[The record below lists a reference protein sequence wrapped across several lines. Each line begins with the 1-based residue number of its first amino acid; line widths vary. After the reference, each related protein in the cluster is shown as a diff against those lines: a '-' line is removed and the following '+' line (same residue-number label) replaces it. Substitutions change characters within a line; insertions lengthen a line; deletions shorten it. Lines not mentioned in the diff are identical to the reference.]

1 MRNRTRGTLAAV
13 AVLAVTVATAAAAPR
28 KSKAVVPDLQIASF
42 TAEAVSVQPDGSH
55 RIRLTARVTLRA
67 GTRVSTGPFK
77 IAVAWRSVGLPGS
90 FGARKVVHS
99 YTLLQ
104 EAGIAGLTYD
114 PARRVVGAVAVRT
127 FDDTVPAGHER
138 EYRLTIDS
146 MKQVPEGN
154 EANNQAT
161 VRYRASGCP
170 GTDLQ
175 LTRLRLQRR
184 PDGDTRVD
192 VWIKNRCSEPC
203 EAFIYYLIDESAAVP
218 GGTTVERG
226 IVPRLDGET
235 EVGPVGATVVDGTAG
250 EDATYTVRIE
260 PRGTGCSETNTLNNS
275 CRGTIRAG
283 EAEKTI
289 DCTVP
294 GFVPFPDYSD

>member
-1 MRNRTRGTLAAV
+1 MRNRTRAAIATA
-13 AVLAVTVATAAAAPR
+13 AVLAAAVGAGAEPSRAAKKVA
-28 KSKAVVPDLQIASF
+28 PDLQIASF
-42 TAEAVSVQPDGSH
+42 TAEVASVLPDGSH
-55 RIRLTARVTLRA
+55 RIRLTARVGLRA
-67 GTRVSTGPFK
+67 TTRVSTGPFK
-77 IAVAWRSVGLPGS
+77 IAVAWRAVGLPGAMSTRKAVRS
-90 FGARKVVHS
+90 F
-99 YTLLQ
+99 TLLQ
-104 EAGIAGLTYD
+104 EAGIADLTYD
-114 PARRVVGAVAVRT
+114 PAHRAIEAAAVRT
-127 FDDTVPAGHER
+127 FEDTVPAGRER

-146 MKQVPEGN
+146 MKQIPEGN

-175 LTRLRLQRR
+175 LTRVRLRRR
-184 PDGDTRVD
+184 TDGDTQVD

-203 EAFIYYLIDESAAVP
+203 ETFIHYLIDESEAVP

-260 PRGTGCSETNTLNNS
+260 ARGAGCRETNNFNNS
-275 CRGTIRAG
+275 CRATIQAG
-283 EAEKTI
+283 ETEKI
-289 DCTVP
+289 VDCTVP
-294 GFVPFPDYSD
+294 GFVLFR